1 MILKYFLAGTLF
13 VYSLGRIVITI
24 VMDPRS
30 NKWDKRRRALFAK
43 LDEDPVRIKAKAMTF
58 YHKKQWSEALAA
70 FDKLLDSGIMLDSP
84 AEKGP
89 DHQEVLSEIH
99 TFNANSSRNS
109 QLVFLIEFDYPRQS
123 QASTGLDRRCSVRQ
137 QSCTGYDGPAAGA
150 AQTKAEGG
158 CWQQYCN

>member
-1 MILKYFLAGTLF
+1 
-13 VYSLGRIVITI
+13 
-24 VMDPRS
+24 MDPRS

-89 DHQEVLSEIH
+89 DHQEV
-99 TFNANSSRNS
+99 N
-109 QLVFLIEFDYPRQS
+109 
-123 QASTGLDRRCSVRQ
+123 
-137 QSCTGYDGPAAGA
+137 
-150 AQTKAEGG
+150 
-158 CWQQYCN
+158 